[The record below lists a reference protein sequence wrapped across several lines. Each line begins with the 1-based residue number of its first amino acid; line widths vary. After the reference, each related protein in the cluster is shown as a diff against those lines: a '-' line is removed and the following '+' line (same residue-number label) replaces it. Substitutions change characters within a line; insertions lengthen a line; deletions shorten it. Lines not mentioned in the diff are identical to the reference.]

1 MKSTHDSCA
10 ELPQIYQSRRPEKTV
25 LYKTLQENLETWVEQ
40 TYQSGGSVPAHIEK
54 DFRHYLEC
62 GILSYGFARA
72 RCECGHEFLVA
83 FSCKG
88 RGICPSCNTRH
99 MAETAAHLVDN
110 VFPKVPVRQWVL
122 SLPKRLRYY
131 LYHDPKIASKVLKIF
146 LDEISKQLKQH
157 IELPPESNIKLGG
170 VSFIHRFGAS
180 LNVHL
185 HFHCVIIEGLFVAN
199 PNGDLRFQSITGIAA
214 DKDIYEVQKRV
225 RLRVLKGFKR
235 WKLLKDYEVKNMKSW
250 QGGGGFSVD
259 GSVKLHKND
268 CKGLERL
275 LRYCARPVFASM
287 RLQQLSNNTL
297 IYKPDKQWKD
307 SNGQSYAQQAITMS
321 GIEFIEKI
329 ATLVPPPRIHRHRY
343 FGVLAPN
350 SPYREQVTSHASLIL
365 DDGYITTADRSQE
378 LGTEN
383 DDVSIKKSSSSHYL
397 WAILIARI
405 YAVFPL
411 ICPDCGGKMKI
422 IAFIREKPIIQK
434 ILNSIDEPIKPP
446 VLSPP
451 RAPPLWEEHI
461 MDSSAE
467 FMLPDVI
474 PDYEFDQRL
483 NW

>member
-1 MKSTHDSCA
+1 MKNPHDSFA

-25 LYKTLQENLETWVEQ
+25 LYKTLQENLTTWVEQ
-40 TYQSGGSVPAHIEK
+40 THENGNSIPPHIEK
-54 DFRHYLEC
+54 DFRQYLEC
-62 GILSYGFARA
+62 GLLSYGFARA
-72 RCECGHEFLVA
+72 RCQCGHEFLVA

-99 MAETAAHLVDN
+99 MTETAAHLVDH

-157 IELPPESNIKLGG
+157 IDTPHESKIKLGG

-185 HFHCVIIEGLFVAN
+185 HFHCVIIEGLFIS
-199 PNGDLRFQSITGIAA
+199 DSDDQLRYQPVHDIT
-214 DKDIYEVQKRV
+214 DNDIHDVQERV

-235 WKLLKDYEVKNMKSW
+235 WKLLKNHEVENMKTW

-259 GSVKLHKND
+259 GSVQLHKND
-268 CKGLERL
+268 RKGLERL
-275 LRYCARPVFASM
+275 LRYCARPVFASE
-287 RLQQLSNNTL
+287 RLQQISDNTL
-297 IYKPDKQWKD
+297 IYNPDKQWKN
-307 SNGQSYAQQAITMS
+307 SNGQSYVQHPIS
-321 GIEFIEKI
+321 LSPIEFIEKI

-350 SPYREQVTSHASLIL
+350 SPYRAQVSAMASQAI
-365 DDGYITTADRSQE
+365 DDGVIPVPEGRQE
-378 LGTEN
+378 DGS
-383 DDVSIKKSSSSHYL
+383 VSKKKKSSFSHYL

-411 ICPDCGGKMKI
+411 ICPDCGGQMKI
-422 IAFIREKPIIQK
+422 IAFVREKPVIHQ
-434 ILNSIDEPIKPP
+434 ILNHIGEPTKPP
-446 VLSPP
+446 ILSPA
-451 RAPPLWEEHI
+451 RAPPLWEEVAI
-461 MDSSAE
+461 NSSSE
-467 FMLPDVI
+467 FTLPDAI
-474 PDYEFDQRL
+474 PDYEFDQTIS
-483 NW
+483 W

>member
-1 MKSTHDSCA
+1 MENTNDNCVKS
-10 ELPQIYQSRRPEKTV
+10 PQIYQQRRPEKTI
-25 LYKTLQENLETWVEQ
+25 LYKVLQENLNTWIEQ
-40 TYQSGGSVPAHIEK
+40 THENGGSVPAHIEK
-54 DFRHYLEC
+54 DFRNYLEC
-62 GILSYGFARA
+62 GLLSYGFARA

-99 MAETAAHLVDN
+99 MAETAAHLVDH

-131 LYHDPKIASKVLKIF
+131 LYHDPKISSKVLKIF

-157 IELPPESNIKLGG
+157 IDTPSNSKVRLGG
-170 VSFIHRFGAS
+170 TSFIHRFGAS

-185 HFHCVIIEGLFVAN
+185 HFHCVVIEGLFNAD
-199 PNGDLRFQSITGIAA
+199 PNGDLRFQSITGIT
-214 DKDIYEVQKRV
+214 DKDIHEVQKRV

-235 WKLLKDYEVKNMKSW
+235 WKLLKDYEVENMKSW

-268 CKGLERL
+268 YKGLERL
-275 LRYCARPVFASM
+275 LRYCARPVFASEK
-287 RLQQLSNNTL
+287 LQLLSDNTL

-307 SNGQSYAQQAITMS
+307 SNGQSYAQQPIAMS

-350 SPYREQVTSHASLIL
+350 SPYREQVTSHASQKL
-365 DDGYITTADRSQE
+365 DDGFITTADSSQE

-383 DDVSIKKSSSSHYL
+383 DDISTKKSSSSHYL

-411 ICPDCGGKMKI
+411 ICPDCGGQMKI
-422 IAFIREKPIIQK
+422 IAFIREKPIIHE
-434 ILNSIDEPIKPP
+434 ILNAIGEPTKPP

-451 RAPPLWEEHI
+451 RAPPLWEEYLT
-461 MDSSAE
+461 DSSTE
-467 FMLPDVI
+467 FMPPDVL
-474 PDYEFDQRL
+474 PEYEFDQRIS
-483 NW
+483 W